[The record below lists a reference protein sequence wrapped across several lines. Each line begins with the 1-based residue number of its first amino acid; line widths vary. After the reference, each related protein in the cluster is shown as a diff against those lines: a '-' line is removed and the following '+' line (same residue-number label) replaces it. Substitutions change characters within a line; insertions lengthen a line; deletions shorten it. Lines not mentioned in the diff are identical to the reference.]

1 MRFIVA
7 LVLVQLALSL
17 CFVALCI
24 AGILQGSEFALLL
37 GLLLAFTALLQ
48 LCSTLLLLWRLHH
61 LEDEVKHDCVVG
73 FREARHPDDL
83 EDGVVR
89 IAEVEDQALSVAKVE
104 EVTTTMAQAIIAPEM
119 GTTMTSHATSSPSR
133 EEELTKSLVELRKE
147 VREAGFREERL
158 RSVLRCRSASLMRLA
173 SHLTRAQD
181 QAVRP
186 LPGENPLQDVT
197 SVDVEVQ
204 VSNLEEGANSTMT
217 NTNTE
222 REPHAKLLELA
233 STGPEM
239 REVLLQ
245 RLRGLT
251 AKGADSTESPM
262 PSQVRAA
269 DVVARKLAEQAAEME
284 CWKKSSVESRQELRM
299 AMEEV
304 DELKIQLKRREAEL
318 SQCKEDLAAR
328 KVINVSA
335 ERPDL
340 YLKWMEDSGLPGICG
355 SLQGMKRLRQSLA
368 KLSGPAQLCVGPPPA
383 DWKVFLQLRLR
394 QTDRWEPALLRLA
407 SDGQDSDFL
416 GLLWPTE

>member
-17 CFVALCI
+17 CFVTLCI
-24 AGILQGSEFALLL
+24 AGILQGSEFGLLL

-73 FREARHPDDL
+73 FREARHPQDL
-83 EDGVVR
+83 EDGVVST
-89 IAEVEDQALSVAKVE
+89 AEDHEALSVAKVE
-104 EVTTTMAQAIIAPEM
+104 EPTTTAQAIIAPDM
-119 GTTMTSHATSSPSR
+119 GTAMTSHATSSPSR

-186 LPGENPLQDVT
+186 LPGENPVQDVT

-204 VSNLEEGANSTMT
+204 VSNLEEGADTTMT

-284 CWKKSSVESRQELRM
+284 GWKKSSIESRQELRM

-368 KLSGPAQLCVGPPPA
+368 KISGPAQLCVGPPPA

-394 QTDRWEPALLRLA
+394 QTDRWEPALLQLA